1 MKNSVMTYM
10 GNHQKEIWL
19 VNERVSN
26 IIKDLDSTDARIAK
40 AIQIATGNSYN
51 ITQVSSITQG
61 KKTANDVFL
70 SYFLRALPFV
80 NAKHLLFGEGNMYDR
95 KLTEEEL
102 IFFRKKY
109 SVTSKHDASVDK
121 DLCDRVRQIRKQL
134 GKTQEEFAESVDVAR
149 AMIAAIETYRQ
160 NPVNGLK
167 RVLRKIFNVNYN
179 WLMDGEG
186 EMFESTKK

>member
-61 KKTANDVFL
+61 RKSANDVFL
-70 SYFLRALPFV
+70 
-80 NAKHLLFGEGNMYDR
+80 
-95 KLTEEEL
+95 
-102 IFFRKKY
+102 
-109 SVTSKHDASVDK
+109 
-121 DLCDRVRQIRKQL
+121 
-134 GKTQEEFAESVDVAR
+134 
-149 AMIAAIETYRQ
+149 
-160 NPVNGLK
+160 
-167 RVLRKIFNVNYN
+167 
-179 WLMDGEG
+179 
-186 EMFESTKK
+186 